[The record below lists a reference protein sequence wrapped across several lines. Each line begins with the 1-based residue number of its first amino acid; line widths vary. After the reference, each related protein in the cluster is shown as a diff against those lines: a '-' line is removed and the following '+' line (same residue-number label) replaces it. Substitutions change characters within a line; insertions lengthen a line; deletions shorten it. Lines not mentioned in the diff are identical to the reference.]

1 MDRRIEVVI
10 SKIDNDPGSCS
21 LPELAALVLLS
32 PSRLRHLFKQETG
45 TTPSHYLKTARLV
58 KAELLLRTT
67 FLSVKEIMNVVGLT
81 SSHFIRAFRHR
92 YGLSPTEYRQKNGLT
107 TNRSRKK

>member
-1 MDRRIEVVI
+1 MDRRIELVI
-10 SKIDNDPGSCS
+10 SKIDSDPGSCS
-21 LPELAALVLLS
+21 LPALAALVLLS
-32 PSRLRHLFKQETG
+32 PSRLRHLFKQETE

-67 FLSVKEIMNVVGLT
+67 FLSVKEIMNLVGLP
-81 SSHFIRAFRHR
+81 SSHYVREFRR
-92 YGLSPTEYRQKNGLT
+92 EYGLSPTEYRQKNGLT

>member
-1 MDRRIEVVI
+1 MDRRIELVI
-10 SKIDNDPGSCS
+10 SKIDSDPGSCS
-21 LPELAALVLLS
+21 LSALAALVLLS

-45 TTPSHYLKTARLV
+45 TTPSHYLKIARLV

-67 FLSVKEIMNVVGLT
+67 FLSVKEIMNLVGLP
-81 SSHFIRAFRHR
+81 SSHYVREFRR
-92 YGLSPTEYRQKNGLT
+92 EYGLSPTEYRQKNGLT

>member
-1 MDRRIEVVI
+1 MDRRIELVI
-10 SKIDNDPGSCS
+10 SKIDSDPGSCS
-21 LPELAALVLLS
+21 LPALSALVLLS

-67 FLSVKEIMNVVGLT
+67 FLSVKEIMNLVGLP
-81 SSHFIRAFRHR
+81 SSHYVREFRR
-92 YGLSPTEYRQKNGLT
+92 EYGLSPTE
-107 TNRSRKK
+107 